1 MGSVFEYITIEK
13 AGEALSISRR
23 TVYTYISRGYLRT
36 VKEGQHQLVSRK
48 DVRTLLDLGKK
59 RNQSYAA
66 NKVAVAALDAR
77 VHSLE
82 HEVETMKRILDLRVE
97 HLALTAPELLSL
109 YRMAEHHLTTPWS
122 PHEEEQWTDVFVRI
136 RLEDLEK
143 LAEVVEDEDPWRPFH
158 QLAKAILT
166 NPHDINL
173 SLQINAGKNNLEKLA
188 YIWSRRMGKDAKQL
202 ARIVKRDDKVVR
214 ALTRKVNRKR
224 PKKLEDPQR

>member
-13 AGEALSISRR
+13 AGEALSVSRS
-23 TVYTYISRGYLRT
+23 TVYRYISQGHLRT

-77 VHSLE
+77 VHTLE

-97 HLALTAPELLSL
+97 HLSLTAPELLSL
-109 YRMAEHHLTTPWS
+109 YRMAHHHLTTPWS

-158 QLAKAILT
+158 QLAKAILI

-173 SLQINAGKNNLEKLA
+173 SLKINAGKNNLEKLA
-188 YIWSRRMGKDAKQL
+188 YVWSRRVGKDAKQL
-202 ARIVKRDDKVVR
+202 ARIVKKDDKAVR

-224 PKKLEDPQR
+224 PKN